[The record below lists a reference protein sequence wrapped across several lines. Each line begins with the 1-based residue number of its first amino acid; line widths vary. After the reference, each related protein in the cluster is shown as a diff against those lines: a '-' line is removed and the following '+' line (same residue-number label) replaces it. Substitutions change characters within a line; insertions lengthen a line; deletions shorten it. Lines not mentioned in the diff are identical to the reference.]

1 MDDGLHDL
9 AAQQAAAQDY
19 QAELEVNLIFAE
31 LLPLLSPQLST
42 RCTSFA
48 SSLTS
53 SSQGLAVGNKTSSE
67 AITQEYAKADPVYV
81 EKTIVC

>member
-19 QAELEVNLIFAE
+19 QAELEVNLTFAA
-31 LLPLLSPQLST
+31 LLPQLST
-42 RCTSFA
+42 LCTLFA
-48 SSLTS
+48 PSLTS